1 MINLINLKTVLRNKR
16 FLIFTIIFPAVWFI
30 FIDIGI
36 GRFTKNLMTVWF
48 ITSALMGI
56 IGNSI
61 VTFGKRV
68 GNSKEY
74 YLIAIKTTPYSPFK
88 WIMDDMLQQVLLNL
102 LILCILTL
110 EAIILGAIS
119 LNISL
124 LPLIIVLLSLGMY
137 LSFIGF
143 LIGVICKVDLLDMAG
158 FPLMCVVAL
167 FITPFYTFVQNKFF
181 DVVTDIQ
188 KLFPGYYVI
197 KLANVIQ
204 NGGSYDKLIWLFV
217 ITFVVHLAIILFLF
231 FRAIKKG
238 IQ

>member
-16 FLIFTIIFPAVWFI
+16 FLVFTIIFPAVWFI
-30 FIDIGI
+30 FMDIDIGS
-36 GRFTKNLMTVWF
+36 FAKNLVTVWF
-48 ITSALMGI
+48 IINALMGI

-88 WIMDDMLQQVLLNL
+88 WIMDDMIQQVLLNL
-102 LILCILTL
+102 LILCVLTL
-110 EAIILGAIS
+110 EAIVLGAIS
-119 LNISL
+119 FDLSIL
-124 LPLIIVLLSLGMY
+124 LLIIVLLPLGIY

-143 LIGVICKVDLLDMAG
+143 LIGVIFKVDLLDMAG

-188 KLFPGYYVI
+188 KFFPGYYVI
-197 KLANVIQ
+197 KLANAIQ

-217 ITFVVHLAIILFLF
+217 ITFVVHLAIILF